1 MPPPASYL
9 ALPVDVVNPRDLGH
23 GETGV
28 HAGDPDYP
36 WHFLAEGDSWF
47 TIAAIPSSNLLF
59 ELRVGRWAQ
68 VLNLAYPGDTLRRVD
83 DLVANTDLDQQLAQ
97 RNFNSAWDLVLLSVG
112 GNDVIEAAPSL
123 IRHSPPAG
131 AGPSRPESYVE
142 AAALDALLQEIQQ
155 GCGRIVALRD
165 SVDSKSRGCP
175 VLIHTYDYVTPRD
188 APARFIGLLPMR
200 GPWLYRA
207 FAGSGLG
214 IALEQRIADLL
225 IDRLAAALLELDV
238 ANTASG
244 KALPGFH
251 VVDTRNTLVRANPAD
266 RGNSNDWLN
275 EIHPNLWGYRK
286 IAARLS
292 AAINEVLLG

>member
-1 MPPPASYL
+1 MPPPASYP

-68 VLNLAYPGDTLRRVD
+68 VLNLAYPGDTLRRVG

-97 RNFNSAWDLVLLSVG
+97 RNFNTAWDLLLLSVG
-112 GNDVIEAAPSL
+112 GNDVIEAAPGL
-123 IRHSPPAG
+123 IRHAAPAG
-131 AGPSRPESYVE
+131 ADASRPESYVDS
-142 AAALDALLQEIQQ
+142 AALDALLQEIQQ

-207 FAGSGLG
+207 FAGSGLD
-214 IALEQRIADLL
+214 IALQQRIADLL
-225 IDRLAAALLELDV
+225 IDRLAAALLALDV

-244 KALPGFH
+244 KALAGFH
-251 VVDTRNTLVRANPAD
+251 VIDTRNTLVRANPAD

>member
-36 WHFLAEGDSWF
+36 WHLLAEGDSWF

-59 ELRVGRWAQ
+59 ELRLGRWAQ
-68 VLNLAYPGDTLRRVD
+68 VLNLAYPGDTLRRVG
-83 DLVANTDLDQQLAQ
+83 DLVANVDLDQQLAQ
-97 RNFNSAWDLVLLSVG
+97 RNFNTAWDALLLSVG
-112 GNDVIEAAPSL
+112 GNDVIAAAPVL
-123 IRHSPPAG
+123 IRRAPGTGADPAL
-131 AGPSRPESYVE
+131 PESYVD
-142 AAALDALLQEIQQ
+142 APALEALLQEIQQ

-165 SVDSKSRGCP
+165 STDSKSRGCP
-175 VLIHTYDYVTPRD
+175 VLVHTYDYVTPRN
-188 APARFIGLLPMR
+188 APARFIGLVRMR
-200 GPWLYRA
+200 GPWLYQA
-207 FAGSGLG
+207 FAGSGLHIG
-214 IALEQRIADLL
+214 LQQGIADLL
-225 IDRLAAALLELDV
+225 IDRLAAALLELD
-238 ANTASG
+238 AGNTASG
-244 KALPGFH
+244 KALSGFH

-266 RGNSNDWLN
+266 VGNSNDWLN

>member
-1 MPPPASYL
+1 MPPASYL

-68 VLNLAYPGDTLRRVD
+68 VLNLAYPGDTLRRVG
-83 DLVANTDLDQQLAQ
+83 DLVANVDLDQQLAQ
-97 RNFNSAWDLVLLSVG
+97 RNFNTAWDLLLLSVG
-112 GNDVIEAAPSL
+112 GNDVIEAAPAL
-123 IRHSPPAG
+123 IRHSAAAG
-131 AGPSRPESYVE
+131 ADPARPESYVD
-142 AAALDALLQEIQQ
+142 AATLYALLQEIQQ

-165 SVDSKSRGCP
+165 SADSKSRGCP
-175 VLIHTYDYVTPRD
+175 VLVHTYDYVTPRN
-188 APARFIGLLPMR
+188 APARFIGLIAMR
-200 GPWLYRA
+200 GPWLYKA
-207 FAGSGLG
+207 FAGSGLD
-214 IALEQRIADLL
+214 IALQQGIADLL
-225 IDRLAAALLELDV
+225 IDRLAAALLELDLG
-238 ANTASG
+238 NTASG

-251 VVDTRNTLVRANPAD
+251 VVDTRNTLVRAHPSD
-266 RGNSNDWLN
+266 VGNSNDWLN

-286 IAARLS
+286 LAARLS